1 MVGWLGYHYF
11 MSHSEPWSISAQHQN
26 LQIQAALCLIS
37 WSTCAKGRHGPH
49 NQQSLGILKLGSS
62 LVTCER
68 SEHPTSTIFY
78 PNSSK
83 RLDSPLQKQGL
94 PEFQTPIPSI
104 FPFSHFPIFHE
115 SFEVYPPT
123 WFQSYPQPAGQ
134 IVASAGRPSGRS
146 AVDLPWS
153 SNLRIKHL
161 KKMPFCTF
169 PIKTN
174 PIGLAKFQIGSKT
187 F

>member
-1 MVGWLGYHYF
+1 MVGWLGHHYF
-11 MSHSEPWSISAQHQN
+11 MSHSEWSISAQHQN
-26 LQIQAALCLIS
+26 FFIQAALCLIS
-37 WSTCAKGRHGPH
+37 WSTCAGRHGPH

-62 LVTCER
+62 SMDVSDL
-68 SEHPTSTIFY
+68 STQPRPND

-104 FPFSHFPIFHE
+104 FPFSME

-123 WFQSYPQPAGQ
+123 WFPSYPQPAGQ

-146 AVDLPWS
+146 AGDLPIFG
-153 SNLRIKHL
+153 SNLIKHL

-174 PIGLAKFQIGSKT
+174 PRPS
-187 F
+187 